1 MPIALP
7 SAAQA
12 AATSSPAPP
21 LKKESAVDQEV
32 ERARPVV
39 QAAVTEKLG
48 WRPDEYTLRG
58 RRIDQEKQVMVI
70 DVAHHDDYRK
80 AVPGGGKSW
89 QVEYDLR
96 KGTILRWLKFQ

>member
-1 MPIALP
+1 M
-7 SAAQA
+7 
-12 AATSSPAPP
+12 
-21 LKKESAVDQEV
+21 DQEV

-48 WRPDEYTLRG
+48 LRPDEYTLRG

-70 DVAHHDDYRK
+70 DVAHHDDYRN